1 MAIKFSDQAELSG
14 LNKNIKLTM
23 TDIERLRYFRK
34 LIDAAE
40 KRLAII
46 EQNPENDVNEIAAE
60 KTIVRVIKQTADKL
74 ESQIL
79 HNEINQCSHR

>member
-34 LIDAAE
+34 LIGSSE

>member
-1 MAIKFSDQAELSG
+1 MVIKFNDRAELSG
-14 LNKNIKLTM
+14 LNRNTKLTM

-34 LIDAAE
+34 LIQAAE

-46 EQNPENDVNEIAAE
+46 EQNPENDVDEIAAE

-79 HNEINQCSHR
+79 HNEI